1 MVRNSEFKNRCTV
14 TVAVRSVISKP
25 SPRIHY
31 KITAFNRKWIR
42 AQRATLDGKR
52 IRTKSTAL
60 NCVWV
65 SPERAALNCVWVSP
79 ERAALNCVWV
89 SPERAA

>member
-1 MVRNSEFKNRCTV
+1 MVRNSKFKNRCIV

-42 AQRATLDGKR
+42 AQRTTLDGKR

-60 NCVWV
+60 NCVGIGPEGGALNRIRIRPE
-65 SPERAALNCVWVSP
+65 SPALNCVGIGSQ
-79 ERAALNCVWV
+79 RSA
-89 SPERAA
+89 